1 MLKFEGSASKL
12 KFPTGHTGVLLLCLL
27 AGLFVVPASAQA
39 DFTLTAAA
47 FDPQAISPGG
57 TTASNITVTTN
68 AGFTGPVALTCTVTP
83 PVTLPPDDIP
93 TCVVSP
99 ASLSAPGGAAATI
112 TTTGST
118 STIGYTVTITGSDA
132 TGTQSQTQLVT
143 VLSVVP
149 QFTITVQTVVSPSS
163 VVAGT
168 GAEGVISVNPE
179 GGYATPDGGYI
190 TLYCSSISPLVTI
203 APVCSFSY
211 PSGQKGLTLTGNST
225 ATSTLTISTFGPVST
240 GAAVHPRNFY
250 ALWLSIPLLGI
261 VGVGAA
267 VSRGKS
273 RKVWGVLAL
282 FVVSGALLLLPACS
296 NTNSTVSTTTPNG
309 VTPANSYTFAIVGVD
324 TNGVVSSNTGSTT
337 SSGPTVSLAVTAP
350 PH

>member
-1 MLKFEGSASKL
+1 MIAIGTIFVILVRVAGVRGQLFCGPRNRRYLKPNLLMLKFEGSASKL

-118 STIGYTVTITGSDA
+118 STIGYTVTITGTDA

-179 GGYATPDGGYI
+179 GGYATPDGGI
-190 TLYCSSISPLVTI
+190 HHALLQFNLPPGHDRASMLV
-203 APVCSFSY
+203 F
-211 PSGQKGLTLTGNST
+211 
-225 ATSTLTISTFGPVST
+225 
-240 GAAVHPRNFY
+240 
-250 ALWLSIPLLGI
+250 LSI
-261 VGVGAA
+261 
-267 VSRGKS
+267 
-273 RKVWGVLAL
+273 
-282 FVVSGALLLLPACS
+282 
-296 NTNSTVSTTTPNG
+296 
-309 VTPANSYTFAIVGVD
+309 
-324 TNGVVSSNTGSTT
+324 
-337 SSGPTVSLAVTAP
+337 GPEGTDADG
-350 PH
+350 